1 MNVLEYK
8 QMGGFASSSELER
21 FLISSIEA
29 VHFLAEQGHS
39 HNDIKTTNFL
49 VSNKNENVFDFYLSD
64 FGLTDKERGGTPIFA
79 SPEG

>member
-8 QMGGFASSSELER
+8 QMGGFSNSTELER

-49 VSNKNENVFDFYLSD
+49 VSNKTGHVDFYLSD